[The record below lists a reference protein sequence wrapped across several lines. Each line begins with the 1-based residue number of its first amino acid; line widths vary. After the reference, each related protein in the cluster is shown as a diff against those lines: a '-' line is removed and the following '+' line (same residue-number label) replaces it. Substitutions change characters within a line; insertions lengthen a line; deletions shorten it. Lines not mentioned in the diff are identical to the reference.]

1 MRLIAP
7 MTGLALIV
15 AVSACVQDD
24 TPPAG
29 ARLAY
34 TPPQKGTAVLSG
46 GAGYHGA
53 YLKEV
58 APENAQPSTEQP
70 AEPGKLPLPTQYPLL
85 PGDAELWA
93 TLTREQQERALQFL
107 RDGSTIRASLE
118 VD

>member
-1 MRLIAP
+1 
-7 MTGLALIV
+7 MTGLALI
-15 AVSACVQDD
+15 AALSACMQAG
-24 TPPAG
+24 TPPSG

-34 TPPQKGTAVLSG
+34 TAPQKGTAVLSG

-58 APENAQPSTEQP
+58 AGAGQQP
-70 AEPGKLPLPTQYPLL
+70 ASAAPPPAAGPGKLPLPTQYPLL